1 MFYADPGSGLLVWQL
16 IVALFLGAT
25 FSVSKFKLWIRSKLN
40 TERETREPAEGTNS
54 KQYSSKVE

>member
-16 IVALFLGAT
+16 IIALFLGAT
-25 FSVSKFKLWIRSKLN
+25 FSVSKFKSWIRSKLN
-40 TERETREPAEGTNS
+40 TERETREPAEATDS